1 MRKILLLLP
10 VLFSI
15 LSTNAQTAIHPTVDS
30 FSRYYSA
37 NQPDSIYL
45 LFNSNMKEVVKLEGT
60 KLLVSQ
66 LKEQLGYIVG
76 TREVEAPAPNV
87 REFRI
92 SFEKPVVDMALII
105 QDDSISGIWQRP
117 VEQTKEDSTSVQI
130 KDNFSVSNDYGTL
143 YGTLTLPEREG
154 EIPVVLLIS
163 SSGPTDR
170 NMNQSQALRTNSFLM
185 LAEALAKQGVASVRY
200 DKRGVGKSSSA
211 MGGSDLIFDDF
222 IDDAILFIEKLKAD
236 QRLSHVIVL
245 GHSEGSVIGSIAS
258 TKEQPAAFISLCG
271 PASNILEL
279 IGEQLKANLASENMA
294 IAREVLDSLK
304 MNQRVNRELPP
315 GLNQLFNPSVQPYLI
330 SSNKYN
336 PANVMSELA
345 VPTLIVGG
353 DTDIQV
359 NVSEIKRLGESAP
372 KAEYKLIHRMNHVLK
387 EAPADREKNLQTYYD
402 PSLPLHPE
410 LVPTLLDFI
419 KKVEKF

>member
-60 KLLVSQ
+60 KLLISQ

-92 SFEKPVVDMALII
+92 SFEKPLVDMALII

-117 VEQTKEDSTSVQI
+117 VERTKDDSTSVQI

-143 YGTLTLPEREG
+143 YGTLTLPERKG

-163 SSGPTDR
+163 GSGPTDR
-170 NMNQSQALRTNSFLM
+170 NMNQGQALKTNSFLM

-200 DKRGVGKSSSA
+200 DKRGVGKSSNA
-211 MGGSDLIFDDF
+211 MRTSDLVFDDF
-222 IDDAILFIEKLKAD
+222 VDDAILFIEKLKDD
-236 QRLSHVIVL
+236 QRFSNVIVL

-258 TKEQPAAFISLCG
+258 TKEQPTAFISLCG

-279 IGEQLKANLASENMA
+279 IGEQLKVNLASENLA
-294 IAREVLDSLK
+294 IAHEVLDSLK
-304 MNQRVNRELPP
+304 MNKRVNRELPP

-359 NVSEIKRLGESAP
+359 NVSETKRLGESAP